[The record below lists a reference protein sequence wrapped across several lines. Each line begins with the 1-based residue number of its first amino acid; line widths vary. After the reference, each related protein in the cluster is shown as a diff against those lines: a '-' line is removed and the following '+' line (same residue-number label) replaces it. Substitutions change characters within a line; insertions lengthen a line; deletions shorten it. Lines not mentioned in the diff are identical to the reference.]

1 MSEEVKNEVAPAAP
15 AADAAAPAAEGEAK
29 AKKSGKSIPAGIA
42 FIRSTF
48 NNTQVSIADARGGV
62 ISWSSAGKAGFKGSR
77 KSTAF
82 AATMVAQDAARV
94 AVAKGMHECE
104 VRMQG
109 AGAGRESAVRAIRS
123 PQRLPCPQA
132 QEGLIMGRYT
142 GPVCRQCRREG
153 RKLFLKGARCYMAKC
168 PIEQGTG
175 APGMHVGRRA
185 KKMSEYGTQLRQKQS
200 LRRQY
205 GMGELQFHR
214 FFEEAL
220 RREGITGEILLQML
234 EMRLDNIVYRL
245 GLAPS
250 RRAARQFVLHGH
262 ILVNDRKAAVPSMVV
277 KVGDFISVK
286 DTAKSKDAAN
296 RSVEAATGA
305 QLPVWMQF
313 DRANLRAEV
322 LAVPT
327 REQIAPIVD
336 EQAIV
341 ELYSR

>member
-1 MSEEVKNEVAPAAP
+1 
-15 AADAAAPAAEGEAK
+15 
-29 AKKSGKSIPAGIA
+29 
-42 FIRSTF
+42 
-48 NNTQVSIADARGGV
+48 
-62 ISWSSAGKAGFKGSR
+62 
-77 KSTAF
+77 
-82 AATMVAQDAARV
+82 
-94 AVAKGMHECE
+94 
-104 VRMQG
+104 
-109 AGAGRESAVRAIRS
+109 
-123 PQRLPCPQA
+123 
-132 QEGLIMGRYT
+132 MGRYT

-153 RKLFLKGARCYMAKC
+153 QKLFLKGARCYMAKC

-185 KKMSEYGTQLRQKQS
+185 KKMSEYGSQLRQKQS

-214 FFEEAL
+214 FFEEAY
-220 RREGITGEILLQML
+220 RREGVTGEILLQLL
-234 EMRLDNIVYRL
+234 EMRLDNVIYRL

-262 ILVNDRKAAVPSMVV
+262 ILVNDRKAAIPSHIL
-277 KVGDFISVK
+277 KVGDVVTVK
-286 DTAKSKDAAN
+286 DATGSKEAAN
-296 RSVEAATGA
+296 RSVEAATSA
-305 QLPVWMQF
+305 QLPQWMSF
-313 DRANLRAEV
+313 DKATLRAEV

>member
-1 MSEEVKNEVAPAAP
+1 
-15 AADAAAPAAEGEAK
+15 
-29 AKKSGKSIPAGIA
+29 
-42 FIRSTF
+42 
-48 NNTQVSIADARGGV
+48 
-62 ISWSSAGKAGFKGSR
+62 
-77 KSTAF
+77 
-82 AATMVAQDAARV
+82 
-94 AVAKGMHECE
+94 
-104 VRMQG
+104 
-109 AGAGRESAVRAIRS
+109 
-123 PQRLPCPQA
+123 
-132 QEGLIMGRYT
+132 MGRYT

-153 RKLFLKGARCYMAKC
+153 QKLFLKGARCYMAKC
-168 PIEQGTG
+168 PIEQGAP
-175 APGMHVGRRA
+175 APGMHVARRA

-220 RREGITGEILLQML
+220 RREGVTGENLLQLL

-245 GLAPS
+245 GIAPS
-250 RRAARQFVLHGH
+250 RRAARQYVLHGH
-262 ILVNDRKAAVPSMVV
+262 VLVNDRKAAVPSYVL
-277 KVGDFISVK
+277 KVGDVVTVR
-286 DTAKSKDAAN
+286 DNAKSREAAN

-305 QLPVWMQF
+305 QLPQWMSF
-313 DRANLRAEV
+313 DKATLRAEV